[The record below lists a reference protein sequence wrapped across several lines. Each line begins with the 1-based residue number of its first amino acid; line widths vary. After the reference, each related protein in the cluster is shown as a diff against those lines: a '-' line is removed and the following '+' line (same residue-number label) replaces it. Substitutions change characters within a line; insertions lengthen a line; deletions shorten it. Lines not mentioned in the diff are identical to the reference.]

1 MFKPPYSVH
10 IYQSSTPYT
19 HTHLRTWFIQSRVA
33 RVCVERG
40 QADNQTIV
48 VAVAHAG
55 GDGTCMSIPHR
66 QRTGAR
72 GQSLMRAKT
81 ETEAEK

>member
-1 MFKPPYSVH
+1 M
-10 IYQSSTPYT
+10 
-19 HTHLRTWFIQSRVA
+19 
-33 RVCVERG
+33 CVERG